1 MSIRVAHLT
10 GLWKAG
16 AGAVVRIHEAVKA
29 SGVSSRLFSIGP
41 FEQGMSDVFPL
52 PEKQPKSP
60 TRWRTL
66 FARGHSDWNRRIS
79 RAGKANP
86 DYEAFSP
93 PVALRSFDLS
103 EVVKDVDLLHL
114 HWAGGFIDFG
124 DFFDQ
129 VRVPVIWT
137 LHDQNPYLGGFHYQS
152 DVDAATSML
161 ELEYE
166 CRDLKRKALQDLDL
180 TVVGNSDWNTS
191 LASTTGVL
199 PKQTRYTRVYLPL
212 PIEHYVALQ
221 KDYCKQL
228 LGIDASRFVVGFA
241 CASMGNR
248 RKGFVDL
255 MAAIERLPSE
265 IKSRLTLLSFG
276 YEPGKE
282 IRRRV
287 SVPWVHCGRPH
298 GGHEQ
303 SPIYSA
309 MDLFVIPSLEEAF
322 GQTGLEALA
331 CETPVV
337 GTRVGGI
344 PELVHHEETGL
355 LVPARSPHLLSES
368 IARLNDDTELRIAC
382 GKCGRRLARQRH
394 ASAVI
399 GRAHVQ
405 LYEDALR
412 SHSRSSFD
420 GSVKVA

>member
-1 MSIRVAHLT
+1 
-10 GLWKAG
+10 
-16 AGAVVRIHEAVKA
+16 
-29 SGVSSRLFSIGP
+29 
-41 FEQGMSDVFPL
+41 MSDVYAL
-52 PEKQPKSP
+52 PPKQLRRPA
-60 TRWRTL
+60 RWRTL
-66 FARGHSDWNRRIS
+66 FHDTTCDWNRRIA
-79 RAGKANP
+79 RASKANP

-93 PVALRSFDLS
+93 PVALQSFDLANVLR
-103 EVVKDVDLLHL
+103 EVDVLHL

-124 DFFDQ
+124 DFFDKVQ
-129 VRVPVIWT
+129 VPVVWT

-166 CRDLKRKALQDLDL
+166 CRDLKRQALRGLNL

-212 PIEHYVALQ
+212 PTEHYMSLP
-221 KDYCKQL
+221 KESCKQQ
-228 LGIDASRFVVGFA
+228 LGIDPGRFVVGFA

-255 MAAIERLPSE
+255 MAAIDRLPGA

-287 SVPWVHCGRPH
+287 SVPWLHCGRPQ
-298 GGHEQ
+298 GGHQQ

-322 GQTGLEALA
+322 GQTALEALA

-344 PELVHHEETGL
+344 PELVQHELTGL
-355 LVPARSPHLLSES
+355 LVPPRSPHLLADAV
-368 IARLNDDTELRIAC
+368 ARLSDDRELRIAC
-382 GKCGRRLARQRH
+382 GARGRRLAQQRH
-394 ASAVI
+394 DSAVI
-399 GRAHVQ
+399 GRAHID
-405 LYEDALR
+405 LYEDVLR
-412 SHSRSSFD
+412 SQSRLPQD
-420 GSVKVA
+420 RSVKVA